1 MERDNF
7 EISQELEQMREQFKV
22 LTEKVEK
29 QKIVNERLL
38 ESSVKSK
45 VEKYTGGK
53 KGWISIIIIAY
64 IVYIDIEYCIKYNL
78 PLWCTIFVG
87 VGFSAMVLISIFSK
101 LKWQK
106 DLDFKGDV
114 SEFAVKVRSVKKL
127 DIITSIVSRLIGYS
141 VLAVFFYQFIT
152 VQSNHVREDSVL
164 FISLFLLIMLVLVAI
179 RDIHRFRL
187 LDDILK
193 DIEEE

>member
-22 LTEKVEK
+22 LTDKVEK

-38 ESSVKSK
+38 ESSVKRK
-45 VEKYTGGK
+45 VDKYTGGK

-152 VQSNHVREDSVL
+152 IQSNNVREDSVL
-164 FISLFLLIMLVLVAI
+164 VISAFLLIMLILVAI
-179 RDIHRFRL
+179 RDIHRFRI

-193 DIEEE
+193 DIEE

>member
-22 LTEKVEK
+22 LTDKVEK

-45 VEKYTGGK
+45 VDKYTGGR
-53 KGWISIIIIAY
+53 KGWMTIIIIAY

-193 DIEEE
+193 DIEE

>member
-22 LTEKVEK
+22 LTDKVEK

-45 VEKYTGGK
+45 VDKYTGGK

-64 IVYIDIEYCIKYNL
+64 IVYIDVEYCIKYNL
-78 PLWCTIFVG
+78 PLWCTIVVG
-87 VGFSAMVLISIFSK
+87 VGFSAMVLMSIFNK

-127 DIITSIVSRLIGYS
+127 DIITSIVSRLIGYV
-141 VLAVFFYQFIT
+141 VLIIFFYQFIT
-152 VQSNHVREDSVL
+152 IQSKNVREDSVL
-164 FISLFLLIMLVLVAI
+164 VISAFLLIMLILVVI
-179 RDIHRFRL
+179 KDIHRFRI

-193 DIEEE
+193 DIEE

>member
-22 LTEKVEK
+22 LTDKVEK

-114 SEFAVKVRSVKKL
+114 SEFAVKVRTVKKL

-141 VLAVFFYQFIT
+141 VLVVFFYQFIT

-193 DIEEE
+193 DIEE

>member
-22 LTEKVEK
+22 LTDKVEK

-45 VEKYTGGK
+45 VDKYTGGK
-53 KGWISIIIIAY
+53 KGWISIIIITY
-64 IVYIDIEYCIKYNL
+64 IVYIDIEYCIKYSL

-87 VGFSAMVLISIFSK
+87 IGFSAMVLISIFNK

-114 SEFAVKVRSVKKL
+114 SEFAVKVRSIKKL

-152 VQSNHVREDSVL
+152 VQSNNVREDSVL
-164 FISLFLLIMLVLVAI
+164 VISAFLLIMLILVTI
-179 RDIHRFRL
+179 KDIHRFRI

-193 DIEEE
+193 DIEE

>member
-22 LTEKVEK
+22 LTDKVEK

-45 VEKYTGGK
+45 VDKYTGGK

-64 IVYIDIEYCIKYNL
+64 IVYIDVKYCIEYNL
-78 PLWCTIFVG
+78 PLWCTIVVG
-87 VGFSAMVLISIFSK
+87 VGFSTMVLMSIFNK

-114 SEFAVKVRSVKKL
+114 NEFAAKVRSVKKL
-127 DIITSIVSRLIGYS
+127 DIITSIVSRFIGYS
-141 VLAVFFYQFIT
+141 VLAIFFYQFIT
-152 VQSNHVREDSVL
+152 IQGHNVREDSVL
-164 FISLFLLIMLVLVAI
+164 AISAFLLIMLILVAI
-179 RDIHRFRL
+179 RDIHRFRI

-193 DIEEE
+193 DIKE

>member
-22 LTEKVEK
+22 LTDKVEK
-29 QKIVNERLL
+29 QNIVNERLL
-38 ESSVKSK
+38 ESSVRSK
-45 VEKYTGGK
+45 VDKYTGGR
-53 KGWISIIIIAY
+53 KGWITIILIAY
-64 IVYIDIEYCIKYNL
+64 VVYIDIEYCIKYNL
-78 PLWCTIFVG
+78 PLWCTIVVG
-87 VGFSAMVLISIFSK
+87 VGFSIMVLMSIFNK

-152 VQSNHVREDSVL
+152 VQGNNVREDSVL
-164 FISLFLLIMLVLVAI
+164 VISAFLLIMLVLVAI
-179 RDIHRFRL
+179 RDIRRFRI

-193 DIEEE
+193 DIEE